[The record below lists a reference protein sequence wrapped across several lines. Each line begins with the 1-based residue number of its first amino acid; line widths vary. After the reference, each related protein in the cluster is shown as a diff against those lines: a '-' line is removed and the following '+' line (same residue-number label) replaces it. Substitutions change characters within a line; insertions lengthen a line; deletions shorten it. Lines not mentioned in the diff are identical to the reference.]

1 VSAEPAVAIR
11 PARQAD
17 AGAIARINGHYVLH
31 GTAPFEEVPPTVEE
45 MRARIEGLLARGFP
59 VLVAE
64 RAGRVVG
71 YAWAGPYR
79 DRAAYRH
86 TVENSVYVAPG
97 HEGRGIGQA
106 LLTCLIAE
114 CRACGFRQ
122 VVSIIGGSEN
132 HASIALHKRAGFRHV
147 GVLRGVGVKF
157 GRTLDTVLMQRD
169 LTEGQADQ

>member
-1 VSAEPAVAIR
+1 MSPPGLHVRAGSPE
-11 PARQAD
+11 D
-17 AGAIARINGHYVLH
+17 AGAIARIYAVQVLH

-45 MRARIEGLLARGFP
+45 MRARIEARRARGFP

-71 YAWAGPYR
+71 YAWVGPYR
-79 DRAAYRH
+79 ERAAYRH
-86 TVENSVYVAPG
+86 TVENSVYVEEG
-97 HEGRGIGQA
+97 QTGRGIGRA
-106 LLTCLIAE
+106 LLARLIAE
-114 CRACGFRQ
+114 CRARGFRQ
-122 VVSIIGGSEN
+122 IVAVIGDSAN

-157 GRTLDTVLMQRD
+157 GRALDTVLMQLD